1 MAKVSISQAA
11 KLAGIARSHLYEKYI
26 KSGKITVST
35 GDDDK
40 KFVDTS
46 ELLRVFGTLKGLDSG
61 DSSQDREKDRSGH
74 SADEEKDR
82 YGQQLHDSL
91 NLLLE
96 EKDRH
101 IQLLHVQLEE
111 ARQRE
116 HWLQDQVKTTTK
128 LLEDKRPPT
137 APAVDPGILENQ
149 AVPPEAALETE
160 RTRVNALE
168 SELAAER
175 SKGFWSRLF
184 GR

>member
-26 KSGKITVST
+26 KSGNLTVLT
-35 GDDDK
+35 EDDGK
-40 KFVDTS
+40 KYVDTS
-46 ELLRVFGTLKGLDSG
+46 ELLRVFGTLKKLGSKDSG
-61 DSSQDREKDRSGH
+61 QDSEKDRSGH
-74 SADEEKDR
+74 LPDEEKDR
-82 YGQQLHDSL
+82 HGQQLCDSL

-96 EKDRH
+96 EKDKH
-101 IQLLHVQLEE
+101 IRLLQVQLEE

-137 APAVDPGILENQ
+137 APAMDSGIEVALEAERTMVN
-149 AVPPEAALETE
+149 ALETE
-160 RTRVNALE
+160 
-168 SELAAER
+168 LAIER
-175 SKGFWSRLF
+175 RKGFWSRLF

>member
-1 MAKVSISQAA
+1 MARVSISQAA

-26 KSGKITVST
+26 KSGKLTIST

-46 ELLRVFGTLKGLDSG
+46 ELLRVFGTLKGLDSA
-61 DSSQDREKDRSGH
+61 DSSQDSEKDKDGHGQDGEKDRH
-74 SADEEKDR
+74 
-82 YGQQLHDSL
+82 GQRLYDSL

-96 EKDRH
+96 EKDKH
-101 IQLLHVQLEE
+101 IRLLHVQLEE

-128 LLEDKRPPT
+128 LLEDKRPPMT
-137 APAVDPGILENQ
+137 SAVDSGAFEDQ
-149 AVPPEAALETE
+149 AAPLEAALEAE
-160 RTRVNALE
+160 RTRANALE
-168 SELAAER
+168 AELAKER
-175 SKGFWSRLF
+175 GKGFWSRLF